1 MNKKRYFIFAS
12 CLVFSLFSY
21 PGVARSLRG
30 QTSNYQRQP
39 TRYREVVLTSWDL
52 SKNAAQSGKVRE
64 IDVFMKPFVTTS
76 QFSGVVLASE
86 NGKVIYEKAFGLAN
100 ADYKIPNQLNTR
112 IGIASITKYMTSVIL
127 NRLIESNKIARSDKL
142 NKYIPDFPNGDKI
155 TIEMLA
161 SHRSGIPH
169 RVMPSEAES
178 VAYSS
183 AEFVEKVKLA
193 KLAFEPGTGRLY
205 SSAGY
210 AVLARVLEIVS
221 GKTYSQL
228 LQEYVFTPAGMTESV
243 DFEGDRVIE
252 RRAQDYYLSPNGLVN
267 VPLKNYSF
275 LVGAGS
281 VYGTARDVY
290 KFGEAVLDGKYGEGV
305 KTALLG
311 ETAFSG
317 SGSTNGHRSYFEIA
331 RDKKYGFVILSNS
344 AGAFDLVS
352 QGLSEILQG
361 KKVTVKSFTLP
372 TIVPN
377 PNNNLAEFLG
387 DYKRSDGSE
396 AKIVLRNDFLYSG
409 DIKLYPTKPDC
420 FFEYRFFGNVCFM
433 RDESAKVKEIK
444 WKGHN
449 FDFTWVKQ

>member
-1 MNKKRYFIFAS
+1 MDKLRNGILALAS
-12 CLVFSLFSY
+12 VLSLFS
-21 PGVARSLRG
+21 
-30 QTSNYQRQP
+30 QTGF
-39 TRYREVVLTSWDL
+39 
-52 SKNAAQSGKVRE
+52 AQSDKAAK
-64 IDVFMKPFVTTS
+64 IDKFITPFARTN

-127 NRLIESNKIARSDKL
+127 SRLVESNKIALADKL
-142 NKYIPDFPNGDKI
+142 NKHIPDFPNGDKI

-161 SHRSGIPH
+161 RHRSGIPH
-169 RVMPSEAES
+169 RVMPPEAES
-178 VAYSS
+178 LSYTS
-183 AEFVEKVKLA
+183 AEFVEKVKQA
-193 KLAFEPGTGRLY
+193 KLAFEPGTSRLY

-228 LQEYVFTPAGMTESV
+228 LDEYVFRPAGMTDSL
-243 DFEGDRVIE
+243 DFDGEMVME

-281 VYGTARDVY
+281 VFGTAHDVY
-290 KFGEAVLDGKYGEGV
+290 RFGEAVMDGKYGEGV

-311 ETAFSG
+311 QTPFSG

-331 RDKKYGFVILSNS
+331 LDKKYGFVILSNS

-352 QGLSEILQG
+352 QGLTEILKG
-361 KKVTVKSFTLP
+361 KEVTVKSF
-372 TIVPN
+372 IVPKIVAN
-377 PNNNLAEFLG
+377 PNPNLAEFLG
-387 DYKRSDGSE
+387 HYQRNDGSE
-396 AKIVLRNDFLYSG
+396 TDIVLRNNFLYSG

-420 FFEYRFFGNVCFM
+420 FFEYRFFGDVCFI
-433 RDESAKVKEIK
+433 RDDSAKIKEIK
-444 WKGHN
+444 WKGQS
-449 FDFTWVKQ
+449 FDLTWVKQ

>member
-1 MNKKRYFIFAS
+1 MKNVSAEVCVPMNKSRYLIFAS
-12 CLVFSLFSY
+12 CLILSVFS
-21 PGVARSLRG
+21 
-30 QTSNYQRQP
+30 QTSFAQADKAKKLD
-39 TRYREVVLTSWDL
+39 ELITSFA
-52 SKNAAQSGKVRE
+52 KAN
-64 IDVFMKPFVTTS
+64 

-86 NGKVIYEKAFGLAN
+86 NGKVIYEKAFGVAN

-112 IGIASITKYMTSVIL
+112 IGIASITKHMTSVIL
-127 NRLIESNKIARSDKL
+127 SRLVESNKISLADKL
-142 NKYIPDFPNGDKI
+142 NKYIADFPNGDKI

-161 SHRSGIPH
+161 RHRSGIPH

-178 VAYSS
+178 LAYTS

-193 KLAFEPGTGRLY
+193 KLAFEPGSGRLY

-221 GKTYSQL
+221 GKPYSQL
-228 LQEYVFTPAGMTESV
+228 LQEYVFTPAGMTDSV
-243 DFEGDRVIE
+243 DFDGELVIE

-305 KTALLG
+305 KTGLLG
-311 ETAFSG
+311 QTTFSG

-331 RDKKYGFVILSNS
+331 RDKKYGFVILSNQ
-344 AGAFDLVS
+344 AGVFDIIS
-352 QGLSEILQG
+352 QGTLEILQG
-361 KKVTVKSFTLP
+361 NEVTVKSFTVP
-372 TIVPN
+372 KIIPN
-377 PNNNLAEFLG
+377 PNKNLPEFLG
-387 DYKRSDGSE
+387 RYKRSDGSE
-396 AKIVLRNDFLYSG
+396 TDIILKGDSLYSS

-420 FFEYRFFGNVCFM
+420 FFEYRFSGDVCFI
-433 RDESAKVKEIK
+433 RDESAKIKEIK
-444 WKGHN
+444 WRGYN
-449 FDFTWVKQ
+449 FDLTWVKQ

>member
-1 MNKKRYFIFAS
+1 MDKLRNGI
-12 CLVFSLFSY
+12 LVLAFGLSLFS
-21 PGVARSLRG
+21 
-30 QTSNYQRQP
+30 QTGF
-39 TRYREVVLTSWDL
+39 
-52 SKNAAQSGKVRE
+52 AQSDKAAK
-64 IDVFMKPFVTTS
+64 IDKFINPFVRTN
-76 QFSGVVLASE
+76 QFSGVVLAAE

-127 NRLIESNKIARSDKL
+127 SRLVESNKIAPADKL

-161 SHRSGIPH
+161 RHRSGIPH
-169 RVMPSEAES
+169 RVMPPEAES
-178 VAYSS
+178 LAYTS
-183 AEFVEKVKLA
+183 AEFVEKVKQA
-193 KLAFEPGTGRLY
+193 KLAFEPGTSRLY

-228 LQEYVFTPAGMTESV
+228 LDEYVFRPASMTDSL
-243 DFEGDRVIE
+243 DFDGEVVME

-281 VYGTARDVY
+281 VFGTARDVY
-290 KFGEAVLDGKYGEGV
+290 KFGEAVMDGKYGEGV

-311 ETAFSG
+311 QTPFSG

-331 RDKKYGFVILSNS
+331 LDKKYGFVILSNS

-352 QGLSEILQG
+352 QGLTEILKG
-361 KKVTVKSFTLP
+361 KEVTVKSF
-372 TIVPN
+372 IVPKIVAN
-377 PNNNLAEFLG
+377 PNQNLAEFLG
-387 DYKRSDGSE
+387 HYQRNDGSE
-396 AKIVLRNDFLYSG
+396 TDIVLRNNFLYSG
-409 DIKLYPTKPDC
+409 DIKLYPTRPDC
-420 FFEYRFFGNVCFM
+420 FFEYRFFGDVCFI
-433 RDESAKVKEIK
+433 RDDSTKIKEIK
-444 WKGHN
+444 WKGQS
-449 FDFTWVKQ
+449 FDLTWVKQ

>member
-1 MNKKRYFIFAS
+1 MNKSRHLIFAS
-12 CLVFSLFSY
+12 CLILSAFS
-21 PGVARSLRG
+21 
-30 QTSNYQRQP
+30 QTNFAQTDKAKRLD
-39 TRYREVVLTSWDL
+39 EFITSFA
-52 SKNAAQSGKVRE
+52 KAN
-64 IDVFMKPFVTTS
+64 
-76 QFSGVVLASE
+76 QFSGVVLAAE
-86 NGKVIYEKAFGLAN
+86 NGKVIYEKAFGVAN

-127 NRLIESNKIARSDKL
+127 SRLIEGNKISMADKL

-161 SHRSGIPH
+161 RHRSGIPH

-178 VAYSS
+178 LAYTS
-183 AEFVEKVKLA
+183 AEFIEKVKLA

-228 LQEYVFTPAGMTESV
+228 LQEYVFTPAGMTDSV
-243 DFEGDRVIE
+243 DFDGDAVIE

-290 KFGEAVLDGKYGEGV
+290 RFGEAVLDGKYGEGV
-305 KTALLG
+305 KTSLLG
-311 ETAFSG
+311 QTTFSG

-331 RDKKYGFVILSNS
+331 RDRKYGFVILSNL
-344 AGAFDLVS
+344 AGVFDIIS
-352 QGLSEILQG
+352 EGTREILQG
-361 KKVTVKSFTLP
+361 KEATVKTFTVP
-372 TIVPN
+372 KIIPN
-377 PNNNLAEFLG
+377 PNKNLGEFLG
-387 DYKRSDGSE
+387 RYKRSDGSE
-396 AKIVLRNDFLYSG
+396 TDIVLKGDFLYSG

-420 FFEYRFFGNVCFM
+420 FFEYRFSGDVCFI
-433 RDESAKVKEIK
+433 RDESTKIKEIK
-444 WKGHN
+444 WRGYN
-449 FDFTWVKQ
+449 FDLTWVRQ